1 MLGKAPL
8 IRQFCR
14 VSVLTSRSC
23 FRYRS
28 KPEVNLVLEL
38 AESYMSKDSSISLA
52 VIGGGSGFGIAA
64 LLNGKTHLAN
74 SSRPLSQAE

>member
-1 MLGKAPL
+1 
-8 IRQFCR
+8 
-14 VSVLTSRSC
+14 
-23 FRYRS
+23 
-28 KPEVNLVLEL
+28 
-38 AESYMSKDSSISLA
+38 MSKDSSISLA